1 MPEDGP
7 DGWAFLRAHGFEP
20 TGEMAD
26 LLADIAR
33 FRAPEWVLGRAGGDV
48 RFELAAKG
56 DAAEVIALHE
66 RHFPAWKAFY
76 EHQLTLPGTV
86 LVARA

>member
-26 LLADIAR
+26 LLANIAR
-33 FRAPEWVLGRAGGDV
+33 FRAPEWVLGRAGGGV
-48 RFELAAKG
+48 RFVRATPTAF
-56 DAAEVIALHE
+56 LHGIE
-66 RHFPAWKAFY
+66 QSG
-76 EHQLTLPGTV
+76 EGEPGEM
-86 LVARA
+86 